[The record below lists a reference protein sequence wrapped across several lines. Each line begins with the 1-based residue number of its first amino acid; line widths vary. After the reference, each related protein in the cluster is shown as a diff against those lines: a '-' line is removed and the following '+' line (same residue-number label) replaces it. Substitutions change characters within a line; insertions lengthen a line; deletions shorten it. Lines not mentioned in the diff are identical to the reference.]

1 MTAPL
6 ALITRPIEDSE
17 RMRPLIEAIGFSTM
31 IEPMLTIKR
40 IKTARLPAD
49 AIQGYVVTSANGACA
64 LAAAGAKTDLPL
76 WAVGE
81 RTALAA
87 ADLGFAKIRFAK
99 GDVISLASL
108 LQSDVDPEKGPLLHA
123 RGVDVVGDLAG
134 MAQRFGLLILSVP
147 LYKAE
152 KTKSLSDPVKKALKD
167 GLIACALFF
176 SPRSAESFVTL
187 AADADLSDACR
198 RMEAVALSEAIVE
211 KLRPL
216 PWPEIHAPKEPRQDA
231 LLGLLKDR
239 FGCMMGNAASRSDV

>member
-6 ALITRPIEDSE
+6 ALITRPVEDSE
-17 RMRPLIEAIGFSTM
+17 RMRPLVEAIGFKTM
-31 IEPMLTIKR
+31 IEPMLTIER

-49 AIQGYVVTSANGACA
+49 AIQGYVVTSANGAHA
-64 LAAAGAKTDLPL
+64 LAKAGARTDLPL

-87 ADLGFAKIRFAK
+87 ADLGFVQTRFAE
-99 GDVISLASL
+99 GDVMSLASL
-108 LQSDVDPEKGPLLHA
+108 LQNSVDPEKGPLLHA
-123 RGVDVVGDLAG
+123 RGVDVAGDLAG
-134 MAQRFGLLILSVP
+134 MAQGFGLRILSVP

-152 KTKSLSDPVKKALKD
+152 MAENLSEPLKKALKG

-187 AADADLSDACR
+187 ATRANLSDACR
-198 RMEAVALSEAIVE
+198 TLEAFALSEAIIT

-216 PWPEIHAPKEPRQDA
+216 PWAKTHAPKEPRQAA
-231 LLGLLKDR
+231 LLELLKDR
-239 FGCMMGNAASRSDV
+239 FDSIVGNAASRSDV